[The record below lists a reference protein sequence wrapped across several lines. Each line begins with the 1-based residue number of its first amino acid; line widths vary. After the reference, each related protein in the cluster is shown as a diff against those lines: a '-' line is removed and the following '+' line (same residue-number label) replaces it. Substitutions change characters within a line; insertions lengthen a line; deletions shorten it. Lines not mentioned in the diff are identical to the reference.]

1 MNLQSKINNSKIQ
14 NPNSKIIKV
23 LLVDDSPV
31 VLKILKDM
39 LSSFPDIH
47 VAGTARNGREALEF
61 IPGLGPTVV
70 CTDLHMP
77 VMDGLELTKAIMARY
92 PRPILV
98 ISVSVEKGS
107 ANVFKLLE
115 AGAIEV
121 VTKPRSDLNSGLQTV
136 TPEIVSK
143 IRILAGV
150 HVIRKPH
157 VKTSVAIPPE
167 KAHPSVAEKQMPARI
182 VAIGAS
188 TGGPQALQTILSQLP
203 PDFPLPVIC
212 VQHISDGFL
221 EGLVDWLASQC
232 KLKVRIAHTGIFPAP
247 GTVYFPQEGTH
258 LKFGKG
264 GNFVSAGEPLFDGHR
279 PSVSVTLQSVADHYG
294 SAAIGILLTGMGR
307 DGVEGMQAIS
317 AEGGITVA
325 QDEESCVVFGMPKA
339 AIDLGVVKYVLSL
352 PDIVEMLLQLQHAR

>member
-1 MNLQSKINNSKIQ
+1 MNLQSEINNSKIQ
-14 NPNSKIIKV
+14 IPNSKIIKV

-47 VAGTARNGREALEF
+47 VAGTARNGREALEL
-61 IPGLGPTVV
+61 IPGLDPTVV

-107 ANVFKLLE
+107 VNVFKLLE
-115 AGAIEV
+115 AGAIEI

-150 HVIRKPH
+150 HVIRKLH
-157 VKTSVAIPPE
+157 TKTPVAISSE
-167 KAHPSVAEKQMPARI
+167 KLHPVLTEKQMPARI

-188 TGGPQALQTILSQLP
+188 TGGPQVLQTILSQLP
-203 PDFPLPVIC
+203 SDFPLPVIC
-212 VQHISDGFL
+212 VQHIGEGFL
-221 EGLVDWLASQC
+221 EGLIEWLAPQC
-232 KLKVRIAHTGIFPAP
+232 RLKVRIAHTGIFPEQ
-247 GTVYFPQEGTH
+247 GTIYFPQENTH
-258 LKFGKG
+258 LKLSKR
-264 GNFVSAGEPLFDGHR
+264 GNFVSASEPLFDGHR
-279 PSVSVTLQSVADHYG
+279 PSVSVTMQSVADYYG
-294 SAAIGILLTGMGR
+294 NTTMGILLTGMGR
-307 DGVEGMQAIS
+307 DGAEGMQAIF
-317 AEGGITVA
+317 AVGGVTIA

-339 AIDLGVVKYVLSL
+339 AIDLGAVKYVL
-352 PDIVEMLLQLQHAR
+352 PPHEIVGLLLQLQHAR

>member
-1 MNLQSKINNSKIQ
+1 MNNSALCTPHSAFIR
-14 NPNSKIIKV
+14 V

-39 LSSFPDIH
+39 LSAFPDIH
-47 VAGTARNGREALEF
+47 VVGTARDGREALEL
-61 IPGLGPTVV
+61 IPGLDPTVV

-77 VMDGLELTKAIMARY
+77 VMDGLELTRAIMARY

-107 ANVFKLLE
+107 VNVFKLLE

-121 VTKPRSDLNSGLQTV
+121 VTKPRSDLNSRLQTV

-150 HVIRKPH
+150 HVIRKPCM
-157 VKTSVAIPPE
+157 KTAVAIPSE
-167 KAHPSVAEKQMPARI
+167 KAHPSATEKQMPVRI

-203 PDFPLPVIC
+203 SNFPLPVIC
-212 VQHISDGFL
+212 VQHIGDGFL

-232 KLKVRIAHTGIFPAP
+232 KLKVRIAHTGIFPEP

-258 LKFGKG
+258 LKLSKR
-264 GNFVSAGEPLFDGHR
+264 GNFVSASEPLFDGHR
-279 PSVSVTLQSVADHYG
+279 PSVSVTLQSVADYYG
-294 SAAIGILLTGMGR
+294 NAAIGILLTGMGR
-307 DGVEGMQAIS
+307 DGAEGMQAIS
-317 AEGGITVA
+317 AEGGITIA

-339 AIDLGVVKYVLSL
+339 AIDLGVVKYVLS
-352 PDIVEMLLQLQHAR
+352 PHEIVGMLLQLQNVG